1 MFANL
6 ERLARFMDEQGLDGL
21 VATTIEN
28 VYYLTGVAAVGLEI
42 FPHTGQAYAV
52 VTRDA
57 LDKPHFVASRCD
69 IDQALDAAV
78 EIAGAIGYGVFYRE
92 LPEGVEL
99 TEGEKKLAAASVD
112 APVVPTPMDALV
124 ETLRR
129 AGLAE
134 ARVGIDEDGVAH
146 GYLDRLRGKLPRL
159 DIREA
164 SHSLRWARKVKTER
178 EVRSVTAAA
187 AVAEVGIRAVCS
199 VARPGVTE
207 LELVREFERAVA
219 GTGGRAKFSHI
230 KIGRGGVAGQTRP
243 RNVALRRGDSI
254 WFDVGCVVDGYWADI
269 ARVVNLGEP
278 PEKLRRYYA
287 AMKAGCDRAFAEA
300 KPGMTGGELFALTV
314 EAVHEAGVPHY
325 RRNHVGHGIGVELYD
340 RVNITPENED
350 VLEEGVIVNIETPYY
365 EFGLGA
371 VQVEDPFLMTA
382 DGNTLLTT
390 LDRDLT
396 VLD

>member
-6 ERLARFMDEQGLDGL
+6 DRLARFMDEQGLDGL

-28 VYYLTGVAAVGLEI
+28 VYYLTGIAAVGLEI

-57 LDKPHFVASRCD
+57 LDRPRFVASRCD
-69 IDQALDAAV
+69 VDQALDASV
-78 EIAGAIGYGVFYRE
+78 EIADAIGYGVFYRE
-92 LPEGVEL
+92 LPDGVAL
-99 TEGEKKLAAASVD
+99 TDREKKLVATSVD
-112 APVVPTPMDALV
+112 APVVPTAMDALV

-129 AGLAE
+129 AGLTE
-134 ARVGIDEDGVAH
+134 ARIGLDEDGVAH
-146 GYLDRLRGKLPRL
+146 GYVDALRQRLPRL
-159 DIREA
+159 DVRMA
-164 SHSLRWARKVKTER
+164 STSLRWARKVKTER
-178 EVRSVTAAA
+178 EVRSIATAAH
-187 AVAEVGIRAVCS
+187 VAEIGIQAVN
-199 VARPGVTE
+199 ALAAPGVTE
-207 LELVREFERAVA
+207 RELVREFERAVA
-219 GTGGRAKFSHI
+219 GAGGRAKFSHI
-230 KIGRGGVAGQTRP
+230 KIGRAGVWGQTRP
-243 RNVALRRGDSI
+243 SDVALRRGDAI

-278 PEKLRRYYA
+278 PEKLVRYYA
-287 AMKAGCDRAFAEA
+287 AMKAGCDRAFEEA
-300 KPGMTGGELFALTV
+300 KPGMTGGELFRLV
-314 EAVHEAGVPHY
+314 VDAVHEAGVPHY

-350 VLEEGVIVNIETPYY
+350 PLEEGVVVNIETPYY

-382 DGNTLLTT
+382 DGNTMLTT
-390 LDRDLT
+390 LNRDLI

>member
-78 EIAGAIGYGVFYRE
+78 EIAGAVGYGIFYRE
-92 LPEGVEL
+92 LPDGVEL
-99 TEGEKKLAAASVD
+99 TDREKKLVATSVD
-112 APVVPTPMDALV
+112 APTVPTPLDALV

-129 AGLAE
+129 AGLDG
-134 ARVGIDEDGVAH
+134 ARIGLDEDGVGH
-146 GYLDRLRGKLPRL
+146 GYPDALREKLPGL
-159 DIREA
+159 DVHFVSQA
-164 SHSLRWARKVKTER
+164 LRWARKVKTAR
-178 EVRSVTAAA
+178 EVRSITAAA
-187 AVAEVGIRAVCS
+187 AAAEVGIKAVNAL
-199 VARPGVTE
+199 ARPGVTE

-219 GTGGRAKFSHI
+219 GVGARAKFSHI

-243 RNVALRRGDSI
+243 SNVALRRGDAI

-269 ARVVNLGEP
+269 ARVSCLGEP
-278 PEKLRRYYA
+278 SDKLVRYYA
-287 AMKAGCDRAFAEA
+287 AMKAGCDRAYAEA
-300 KPGMTGGELFALTV
+300 KPGMTGGELFDLTV
-314 EAVHEAGVPHY
+314 DAVHQAGVPHY

-340 RVNITPENED
+340 RVNVTPGNTD
-350 VLEEGVIVNIETPYY
+350 DLEEGVVVNIETPYY

-371 VQVEDPFLMTA
+371 VQVEDPFLVTA
-382 DGNTLLTT
+382 TGNQLLTT
-390 LDRDLT
+390 LDRDLI